1 MDLVTRERK
10 KRKKRKKRKERE
22 EEEGERRDI
31 DRQRKKREERERE
44 DIDRHNTH
52 KKIGMESGGKSSVDE
67 LFSAAEANI
76 AVLQQFVH
84 QHPQQENKQPYAHNH
99 KQDEL
104 RAENKRLK
112 EATRASQAE
121 VKRLKNQIQLDQQ
134 ARGWNGAR

>member
-1 MDLVTRERK
+1 M
-10 KRKKRKKRKERE
+10 
-22 EEEGERRDI
+22 
-31 DRQRKKREERERE
+31 
-44 DIDRHNTH
+44 
-52 KKIGMESGGKSSVDE
+52 DE

-134 ARGWNGAR
+134 AREAEARKLSSLEAQIQELKQIIADKERGMRQLAQRNQELTQRLNAAAY